1 MEFSNV
7 LSRLKHAQGKKTA
20 LLHHDLSI
28 VQQDLRKIDEMVSLM
43 ENHANA
49 AGGIREGRTVGNNDP
64 PPPLYN
70 HQSPGGPGMINSLAT
85 FGAPGSNDN
94 NEQMLNFLL

>member
-1 MEFSNV
+1 
-7 LSRLKHAQGKKTA
+7 
-20 LLHHDLSI
+20 
-28 VQQDLRKIDEMVSLM
+28 MVSLM

-49 AGGIREGRTVGNNDP
+49 AGGIREGRSVSNNDH
-64 PPPLYN
+64 PPLYD

-85 FGAPGSNDN
+85 FGAPGSNNN